1 LPSVFDASSLTNLVL
16 TRGGKAL
23 DVLRGHYVLDLTIY
37 EIGNALWRMQKTKTK
52 LSPTDARSLMKVA
65 TYLMSWM
72 NSVSLSELDSVEVL
86 DIAAKENITFYDAA
100 YVACAVKRRS
110 VLVTDDD
117 SLARVASRR
126 VKVSSSSDL

>member
-1 LPSVFDASSLTNLVL
+1 
-16 TRGGKAL
+16 
-23 DVLRGHYVLDLTIY
+23 VLRGHYVLDLTIY

-72 NSVSLSELDSVEVL
+72 NSVSLSEMDSVEVL